1 MRQEKAA
8 RLLELARELAASRY
22 GLTLDE
28 MGEKIGTQRR
38 TTERMR
44 DRLLEMFDNMEEL
57 SDPPTKRWRIVGKLD
72 GFFNV
77 PSADE
82 FAALMTAREA
92 LAQSHAAA
100 AESLRTLEGKLR
112 ASVDASLHR
121 RLEPDI
127 EALMQ
132 AEAIA
137 VQPGPRAYADPE
149 RLKILRDAMLR
160 LRQVRFSYRGGS
172 TPGARRTLNPYGMLS
187 GGEVYVIGVEPGKGD
202 PSDPRTWRLDRMDD
216 LEVLSDPGGPPDDW
230 SLQAFTAR
238 SFGIYQEPEMSHVRL
253 HVFPEYADE
262 VRGWRFHGSQQLV
275 ELADGAVEVRLEGC
289 GLREL
294 AWALVRWGGK
304 LKVLEPPRLKTEL
317 RAALAAAA
325 DMVE

>member
-1 MRQEKAA
+1 MRHEKAT

-28 MGEKIGTQRR
+28 MGARMGTQRR

-44 DRLLEMFDNMEEL
+44 DRLLEMFDNMEEIA
-57 SDPPTKRWRIVGKLD
+57 DPPTKRWRINGKLD

-82 FAALMTAREA
+82 FAALIAARETLATSNAA
-92 LAQSHAAA
+92 LADR
-100 AESLRTLEGKLR
+100 LRSLEGKLR
-112 ASVDASLHR
+112 AAVDAALSR

-137 VQPGPRAYADPE
+137 IQPGPRAYADPE
-149 RLKILRDAMLR
+149 RLTVLRDAMLR
-160 LRQVRFSYRGGS
+160 LKQIRFTYQGGS
-172 TPGARRTLNPYGMLS
+172 NPGSERTLIPYGMLS
-187 GGEVYVIGVEPGKGD
+187 GGEVYVIGVEPGRGD
-202 PSDPRTWRLDRMDD
+202 PADPRTWRLDRMEKLHALD
-216 LEVLSDPGGPPDDW
+216 VPGGPPEDW

-238 SFGIYQEPEMSHVRL
+238 SFGIYQEPETSHVVL
-253 HVFPEYADE
+253 HVWPEYADE
-262 VRGWRFHGSQQLV
+262 VRGWRFHGSQEMTV
-275 ELADGAVEVRLEGC
+275 LADGTLEVRLTGC

-304 LKVLEPPRLKTEL
+304 LKVVEPARLKTEI
-317 RAALAAAA
+317 RAALAAAGE
-325 DMVE
+325 MVD

>member
-1 MRQEKAA
+1 MRHEKAA

-28 MGEKIGTQRR
+28 MGQRMGTGRR

-57 SDPPTKRWRIVGKLD
+57 PDPPTKRWRITGKLE

-82 FAALMTAREA
+82 FAALITARDT
-92 LAQSHAAA
+92 LATSNAAVA
-100 AESLRTLEGKLR
+100 GSLRTLEGKLR
-112 ASVDASLHR
+112 AAVDASLHR

-137 VQPGPRAYADPE
+137 IQPGPRAYADPE
-149 RLKILRDAMLR
+149 RLKVLRDAMLR
-160 LRQVRFSYRGGS
+160 LKQIRFTYRGGS
-172 TPGARRTLNPYGMLS
+172 TPGAERTLNPYGMLS
-187 GGEVYVIGVEPGKGD
+187 GGEVYVIGVEPGRGD
-202 PSDPRTWRLDRMDD
+202 PYDPRTWRLDRMDNLHVVD
-216 LEVLSDPGGPPDDW
+216 APGGPPEDW
-230 SLQAFTAR
+230 SLAAFTSR
-238 SFGIYQEPEMSHVRL
+238 SFGIYQEPETSDVVL
-253 HVFPEYADE
+253 HVFPEFADE
-262 VRGWRFHGSQQLV
+262 VRGWRFHGSQQLSD
-275 ELADGAVEVRLEGC
+275 LPDGGVEVRLTGC

-294 AWALVRWGGK
+294 SWALFRWGGK
-304 LKVLEPPRLKTEL
+304 LKIISPPRLKTEM
-317 RAALAAAA
+317 RAALAAAG
-325 DMVE
+325 DMLD

>member
-82 FAALMTAREA
+82 FAALITAREA
-92 LAQSHAAA
+92 LAASNAAV
-100 AESLRTLEGKLR
+100 AESLRVLEGKLR

-172 TPGARRTLNPYGMLS
+172 TPGAQRTLNPYGMLS

-202 PSDPRTWRLDRMDD
+202 PLDPRTWRLDRMDN
-216 LEVLSDPGGPPDDW
+216 LEVLDAPGGPPEDW

-238 SFGIYQEPEMSHVRL
+238 SFGIYQEPETSLVRL

-262 VRGWRFHGSQQLV
+262 VRGWRFHGSQQL
-275 ELADGAVEVRLEGC
+275 ETQPDGSVEVRLEGC

-304 LKVLEPPRLKTEL
+304 LKVLEPARLKTEL